1 MSKLLMPA
9 LAWSVALVM
18 LIGAGNE
25 LRQQR
30 DETEL
35 ASALAKL
42 PKPTLR
48 ATPLALADYQA
59 IQKKTTVFGSI
70 GLVPS
75 AANLSIHAKSLADYA
90 AWRLTVDQVL
100 LDNPGIEWKIDYICS
115 GKCTTGE
122 AHKAVLTANRLVIED
137 AR

>member
-1 MSKLLMPA
+1 M
-9 LAWSVALVM
+9 LAWAIALIM

-35 ASALAKL
+35 ANALAKL
-42 PKPTLR
+42 PKPALHSTALD
-48 ATPLALADYQA
+48 LANYQA
-59 IQKKTTVFGSI
+59 IQKKTPVFGSV

-75 AANLSIHAKSLADYA
+75 ATNLTIHAKSLADYA

-115 GKCTTGE
+115 GKCPTGE
-122 AHKAVLTANRLVIED
+122 AHKAVLTADRLVIEGG
-137 AR
+137 R

>member
-1 MSKLLMPA
+1 MNKLLMST

-18 LIGAGNE
+18 LIGAVNE

-30 DETEL
+30 NETEL

-48 ATPLALADYQA
+48 ATPLTLVDYQA
-59 IQKKTTVFGSI
+59 IQKKTTVFGSV
-70 GLVPS
+70 GLIPS
-75 AANLSIHAKSLADYA
+75 AANLSIHAKSLTDYA

-100 LDNPGIEWKIDYICS
+100 LDNPGIAWKIDYICS

-122 AHKAVLTANRLVIED
+122 AHKAVLTAERLTIERD
-137 AR
+137 R